1 MTRNRIVPLVS
12 AVFVAIACSE
22 SKQPTNPNPNPPPA
36 PPPPVNSV
44 VVSLTSPNNDD
55 GAVVVTLQGPSVSTL
70 QRSSSGYLLYS
81 RSPGAQE
88 TRVIVVGSLAT
99 GPLFT
104 FAPAAGANLSAY
116 SATVQQVA
124 NRADALRASTTG
136 YTLTIAAAP

>member
-1 MTRNRIVPLVS
+1 MRRNRIVPLVS

-22 SKQPTNPNPNPPPA
+22 SKQPTNPNP
-36 PPPPVNSV
+36 PPPPPLPLNSV

-81 RSPGAQE
+81 RTPGAQE

-124 NRADALRASTTG
+124 DRADALRASTTG
-136 YTLTIAAAP
+136 YTLTITAAP

>member
-1 MTRNRIVPLVS
+1 VS

-22 SKQPTNPNPNPPPA
+22 SKQPTNPNP
-36 PPPPVNSV
+36 PPPPPLPLNSV

-81 RSPGAQE
+81 RTPGAQE

-124 NRADALRASTTG
+124 DRADALRASTTG
-136 YTLTIAAAP
+136 YTLTITAAP